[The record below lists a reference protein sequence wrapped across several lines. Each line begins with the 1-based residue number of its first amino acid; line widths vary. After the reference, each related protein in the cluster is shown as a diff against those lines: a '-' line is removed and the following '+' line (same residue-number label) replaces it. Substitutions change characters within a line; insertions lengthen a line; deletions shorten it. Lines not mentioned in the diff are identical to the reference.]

1 MGARF
6 RAKGGKGGVDPWD
19 PDRTMPVHGDLEI
32 ATDRR
37 SAGVT
42 IAREQALDT
51 IVAMVMSS
59 LPEEY

>member
-1 MGARF
+1 
-6 RAKGGKGGVDPWD
+6 
-19 PDRTMPVHGDLEI
+19 LEI
-32 ATDRR
+32 ATDWR

-59 LPEEY
+59 LPKEIPRVVVMVLR